1 MKITIRQENI
11 KDNNK
16 VYDLIKEAFQDT
28 IHSDKDEHNLVNRL
42 RKSENYIL
50 ELSLVALVNEE
61 IVGHIMFTKL
71 SIINKEE
78 KYESLALAPL
88 AVAPKY
94 QKKGVGSR
102 LIKEGLEIAKYLG
115 YNSVVVLGSDE
126 YYPSFGFKEAI
137 KFEIKAPFEVP
148 SKNFMAIELKENS
161 LNGVSGTVQYAKEFF
176 EK

>member
-11 KDNNK
+11 NDNNK
-16 VYDLIKEAFQDT
+16 VYNVVKKAFQRA
-28 IHSDKDEHNLVNRL
+28 IHSDRDEHNLINRL
-42 RKSENYIL
+42 RESENYIP
-50 ELSLVALVNEE
+50 ELSLVALVNKE

-88 AVAPKY
+88 AVTPEY

-102 LIKEGLEIAKYLG
+102 LIQEGLEIAKDLG

-126 YYPSFGFKEAI
+126 YYPSFGFKEAL

-161 LNGVSGTVQYAKEFF
+161 LNGISGTVEYAKEFF